1 MYLDVDCVKKCS
13 LRGKD
18 RRWRQG
24 SGSPASAARMNTL
37 LKLSVIVSL
46 LLASSGVGFYYAV
59 YLPRRDAQLE
69 NERRQ
74 EKAQADAQKRVA
86 QERSLAERKKAEQR
100 QAETKASAEAHYQTC
115 LNKANMTHESSWA
128 AECKRLAEKALADHS
143 ECLTKPKLPKGYCD
157 AAYGLRDASPGCV
170 LPQKVATGL
179 DGDLSEARN
188 RCQRERRAALQ

>member
-1 MYLDVDCVKKCS
+1 
-13 LRGKD
+13 
-18 RRWRQG
+18 
-24 SGSPASAARMNTL
+24 
-37 LKLSVIVSL
+37 
-46 LLASSGVGFYYAV
+46 V

-157 AAYGLRDASPGCV
+157 AAYRLRDASPGCV

>member
-1 MYLDVDCVKKCS
+1 
-13 LRGKD
+13 
-18 RRWRQG
+18 
-24 SGSPASAARMNTL
+24 MNTL

-46 LLASSGVGFYYAV
+46 LLASSGVGFYYGV

-69 NERRQ
+69 NDRRQ
-74 EKAQADAQKRVA
+74 EKAQADAQKHAA

-100 QAETKASAEAHYQTC
+100 QAEIKASAEAHYQTC
-115 LNKANMTHESSWA
+115 LNKANATRETSWA
-128 AECKRLAEKALADHS
+128 AECKRLAEKALADRT

-157 AAYGLRDASPGCV
+157 AAYRLRDASPKCV

>member
-1 MYLDVDCVKKCS
+1 MNKFYLIVPIVLLGVFCVYYNQFSTQLAVTEHQKA
-13 LRGKD
+13 L
-18 RRWRQG
+18 
-24 SGSPASAARMNTL
+24 AAQ
-37 LKLSVIVSL
+37 
-46 LLASSGVGFYYAV
+46 AAA
-59 YLPRRDAQLE
+59 AQVE
-69 NERRQ
+69 QNHQ
-74 EKAQADAQKRVA
+74 AAMQKAQADAQKRVA

-157 AAYGLRDASPGCV
+157 AAYRLRDASPGCV